1 MTQYRDAMLT
11 FGDHLIH
18 FAQSVD
24 IVTEEVYYDVI
35 RLIEEYL
42 RNTLNAVFFAVAV
55 EKIVS
60 LQPYLLAEWPRD
72 RPWWE
77 ERIRTDQGS
86 YKGQTSFA
94 YAVGKPLWIVGAN
107 RSPLNR
113 ANAYQDLLSN
123 VSSGEIPRYEEIEPI
138 KARTSIILPLR
149 DRHHRFGIV
158 NIESSEYIEV
168 SQAWQFELQKLAD
181 AIAIL
186 HLLKS
191 VNILQTHSTEE
202 AKRRL
207 GHGLTQQTF
216 VPVGRRVMFFGS
228 SSRADNEVVGVIND
242 VLNSY
247 KNQFE
252 LTAWTDPMAG
262 NIHEKIWEHIS
273 QSMYGTCYL
282 SEPSDYVKEHKFG
295 DNPNVLFEA
304 GMLIALLKSKKSPLQ
319 GIILIRETD
328 APDIP
333 FDLTAEFM
341 IQVPRLANGRLNS
354 QTFRTQL
361 NSQISFMLKLSNA
374 N

>member
-123 VSSGEIPRYEEIEPI
+123 VSSGEIPRY
-138 KARTSIILPLR
+138 
-149 DRHHRFGIV
+149 
-158 NIESSEYIEV
+158 
-168 SQAWQFELQKLAD
+168 
-181 AIAIL
+181 
-186 HLLKS
+186 
-191 VNILQTHSTEE
+191 
-202 AKRRL
+202 
-207 GHGLTQQTF
+207 
-216 VPVGRRVMFFGS
+216 
-228 SSRADNEVVGVIND
+228 
-242 VLNSY
+242 
-247 KNQFE
+247 
-252 LTAWTDPMAG
+252 
-262 NIHEKIWEHIS
+262 
-273 QSMYGTCYL
+273 
-282 SEPSDYVKEHKFG
+282 
-295 DNPNVLFEA
+295 
-304 GMLIALLKSKKSPLQ
+304 
-319 GIILIRETD
+319 
-328 APDIP
+328 
-333 FDLTAEFM
+333 
-341 IQVPRLANGRLNS
+341 
-354 QTFRTQL
+354 
-361 NSQISFMLKLSNA
+361 
-374 N
+374 